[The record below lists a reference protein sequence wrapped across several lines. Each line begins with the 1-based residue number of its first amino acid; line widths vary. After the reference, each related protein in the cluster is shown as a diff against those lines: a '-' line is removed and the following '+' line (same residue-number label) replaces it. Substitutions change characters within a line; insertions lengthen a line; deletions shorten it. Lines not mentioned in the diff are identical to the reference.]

1 MYKLII
7 DLLNNFLNYIHIPD
21 TPLNPDVFQGVF
33 VKKLS
38 NQNIIK
44 EKRRISANNTI
55 LKVNQTHIDVTG
67 EQAKL
72 FFFEG
77 LSNTTTPPQSIDI
90 DLYDNNL
97 SYLCAINNPLSR
109 LSSDGNTYFF
119 RHSIDV
125 PPYLSNWDLTL
136 HSSAYKKYGHKGTQV
151 QINIP
156 DSKEAFTLLQRYAFQ
171 DDALVML
178 RYDYLRYLAILIPS
192 ELCNHLYSITDT
204 HGSHNINFAVLNPSY
219 NSALAIQLQ
228 HQIISKDVMYD
239 DAKTIALQN
248 TLNNTPNAGTD
259 IERIVKTRVSQG
271 SFRRLLLLDRHHC
284 NLCNISTTSVLRASH
299 IKEWSESSREERI
312 DANNG
317 LLLCANHDALF
328 DRHLISFNP
337 DTGNICISES
347 IDNEQRKALSI
358 SESTQL
364 SMGECM
370 KSYMRIHY
378 KKFIDKEN
386 Q

>member
-1 MYKLII
+1 MHMYKLII
-7 DLLNNFLNYIHIPD
+7 DLLNNFLNYIHIPG

-136 HSSAYKKYGHKGTQV
+136 HSSAYKKIRTQGH
-151 QINIP
+151 
-156 DSKEAFTLLQRYAFQ
+156 
-171 DDALVML
+171 
-178 RYDYLRYLAILIPS
+178 
-192 ELCNHLYSITDT
+192 
-204 HGSHNINFAVLNPSY
+204 
-219 NSALAIQLQ
+219 
-228 HQIISKDVMYD
+228 
-239 DAKTIALQN
+239 
-248 TLNNTPNAGTD
+248 
-259 IERIVKTRVSQG
+259 
-271 SFRRLLLLDRHHC
+271 
-284 NLCNISTTSVLRASH
+284 AS
-299 IKEWSESSREERI
+299 S
-312 DANNG
+312 D
-317 LLLCANHDALF
+317 
-328 DRHLISFNP
+328 
-337 DTGNICISES
+337 
-347 IDNEQRKALSI
+347 
-358 SESTQL
+358 
-364 SMGECM
+364 
-370 KSYMRIHY
+370 
-378 KKFIDKEN
+378 
-386 Q
+386 

>member
-1 MYKLII
+1 MHMYKLII

-156 DSKEAFTLLQRYAFQ
+156 DSNPL
-171 DDALVML
+171 
-178 RYDYLRYLAILIPS
+178 
-192 ELCNHLYSITDT
+192 LYSKDM
-204 HGSHNINFAVLNPSY
+204 PSRT
-219 NSALAIQLQ
+219 
-228 HQIISKDVMYD
+228 M
-239 DAKTIALQN
+239 
-248 TLNNTPNAGTD
+248 
-259 IERIVKTRVSQG
+259 
-271 SFRRLLLLDRHHC
+271 LLSC
-284 NLCNISTTSVLRASH
+284 
-299 IKEWSESSREERI
+299 
-312 DANNG
+312 
-317 LLLCANHDALF
+317 
-328 DRHLISFNP
+328 
-337 DTGNICISES
+337 
-347 IDNEQRKALSI
+347 
-358 SESTQL
+358 
-364 SMGECM
+364 
-370 KSYMRIHY
+370 
-378 KKFIDKEN
+378 
-386 Q
+386 